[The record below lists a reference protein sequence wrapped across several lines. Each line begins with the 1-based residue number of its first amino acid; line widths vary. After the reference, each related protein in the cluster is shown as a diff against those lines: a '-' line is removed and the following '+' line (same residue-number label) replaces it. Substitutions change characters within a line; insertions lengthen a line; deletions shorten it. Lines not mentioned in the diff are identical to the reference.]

1 MKILFVSAVL
11 PYPLYSGGQVRVY
24 NLLKKLSSKHTIT
37 LASFIRH
44 DDERQLTG
52 HLSFCEKVIP
62 VYRGRAW
69 RPAYIARALVG
80 RYPWLLATYDNE
92 EMRSVIARE
101 LAAGDYDL
109 VHIEPGYVWPSIPE
123 TTVPIV
129 VGEHNIEHH
138 IYEGYAK
145 QSQLLFARPF
155 FHRDVAK
162 LIAWEKKIWQT
173 AARVVTVSPDDKKE
187 VEQITGRNTVDVA
200 PNGVDIEEFA
210 FQKEKTIDAAA
221 PVFLFVGNFLW
232 MQNRDA
238 LHVVLDDVWGRIR
251 KEYPRATLRVVGKHL
266 RGELRRKVKQAEG
279 AALFEQV
286 SDIQDEFIRGDI
298 LLAPIRIGGG
308 TKFKILEAMAAG
320 TPVITTTIGAKGL
333 NVAHGAELM
342 IADNGE
348 SIVHAIRTLISDSK
362 KTAAM
367 RVLARKKIEKEY
379 SWTNIATL
387 LSRVWQRVYEKTH

>member
-1 MKILFVSAVL
+1 MNILFVSAVL

-24 NLLKKLSSKHTIT
+24 NLLKKLAATHEIT

-44 DDERQLTG
+44 EAEKKLG
-52 HLSFCEKVIP
+52 AHLSFCKKVIP

-69 RPAYIARALVG
+69 RPEYIARALVG
-80 RYPWLLATYDNE
+80 AYPWLLATYDNE

-101 LAAGDYDL
+101 LATGEYDV

-155 FHRDVAK
+155 FRHDVAK
-162 LIAWEKKIWQT
+162 LVAWEKKIWQ
-173 AARVVTVSPDDKKE
+173 AADAVVTVSPDDKKE

-200 PNGVDIEEFA
+200 PNGVDVDEFV
-210 FQKEKTIDAAA
+210 FQKQKPIHAEA

-238 LHVVLDDVWGRIR
+238 LNVVLDDMWERVR
-251 KEYPRATLRVVGKHL
+251 EVYPQATLRVVGKHL
-266 RGELRRKVKQAEG
+266 RGELRRKVARAPG
-279 AALFEQV
+279 VTLFEDV
-286 SDIQDEFIRGDI
+286 SEIHEEFIRSDI

-320 TPVITTTIGAKGL
+320 TPVITTLVGAKGL
-333 NVAHGAELM
+333 AVTHGVELM
-342 IADNGE
+342 IAEDSE
-348 SIVHAIRTLISDSK
+348 STMRAIGTLLSDPK
-362 KTAAM
+362 ETANL
-367 RVLARKKIEKEY
+367 RIRARKKIEQDY
-379 SWTNIATL
+379 SWTNIATR
-387 LSRVWQRVYEKTH
+387 LSAVWQRVYEKKR